1 MQALLDQ
8 LNHQPTALTADEI
21 EYPEHAL
28 AYIFYKVPLHVAR
41 ANIKSFYEAWVI
53 QHASTAHADDTT
65 EMLAF
70 VNYLISIVDLSFVLM
85 YKNEEVEKTMALTD
99 KGSV

>member
-53 QHASTAHADDTT
+53 
-65 EMLAF
+65 
-70 VNYLISIVDLSFVLM
+70 
-85 YKNEEVEKTMALTD
+85 
-99 KGSV
+99 